1 MQAKTTFQK
10 LFFGI
15 IFAVTIMTFIKMYVV
30 HKQNLAQKDCV
41 TRTRVL
47 LDYITTGETKQ
58 DFLLWPFKQSTVDS
72 AKVILDWWENGAVFH
87 DYEKVTTDTSISEQ
101 IAITYDPQRWKN
113 DTLSVELH
121 KAQITVNWHK
131 NTIKGAWRTSL
142 RISKITSEEH
152 KKKQQQQS

>member
-30 HKQNLAQKDCV
+30 HQQNLAQKDCV
-41 TRTRVL
+41 TRTRQL

-58 DFLLWPFKQSTVDS
+58 DFLIWPFNESTVDS
-72 AKVILDWWENGAVFH
+72 AKVILDLWGAGAVF
-87 DYEKVTTDTSISEQ
+87 DGYEKVKTDTSLAEHIEVSYFPRKGE
-101 IAITYDPQRWKN
+101 R

-121 KAQITVNWHK
+121 ETRIEVDWHK
-131 NTIKGAWRTSL
+131 NTIKGAWRAALT
-142 RISKITSEEH
+142 ISKVTLAKDDDNPS
-152 KKKQQQQS
+152 